1 VLPLE
6 DAALDGLVEDVPAVP
21 AGFVAVVPAVVP
33 AVVLVP
39 AEEPDDPDV
48 DAFVRMKL
56 ASVELAEPVV
66 PEVPVAP
73 DVAEE
78 PRWTHPVTVT

>member
-1 VLPLE
+1 VLPAE
-6 DAALDGLVEDVPAVP
+6 DAALDGLVEEVPAVP
-21 AGFVAVVPAVVP
+21 AGFVADVP
-33 AVVLVP
+33 AVVLELP
-39 AEEPDDPDV
+39 EPDDPDI
-48 DAFVRMKL
+48 DALVRMKL
-56 ASVELAEPVV
+56 ASVELADPVV